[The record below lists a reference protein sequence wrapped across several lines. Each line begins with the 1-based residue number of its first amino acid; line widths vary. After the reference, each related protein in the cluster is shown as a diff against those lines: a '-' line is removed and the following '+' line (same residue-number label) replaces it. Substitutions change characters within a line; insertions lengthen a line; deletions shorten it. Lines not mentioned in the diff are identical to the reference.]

1 MALSRMKLRARC
13 PNTSS
18 RNAEPQSEEDEGPRQ
33 ERHRNPSTRSR
44 GRRKTN
50 RNNRNTQNATEASNN
65 NNNNTST
72 TTTTSSNIPSTSPLP
87 SSSSLATSRQVLA
100 AEDTSPD
107 SKCPICLDRFNNLA
121 YLDRCLHR
129 FCFMCIQEW
138 SHNKAECPLCKQ
150 PFTSILH
157 SVRGENDFKKYTI
170 NRSPENGS
178 VAATV
183 AMVAAMA
190 SDHRMRLTLRRSS
203 SNRSRRNQRMVPVWE
218 WLVDSPPDSP
228 EFIPISPA
236 VNPEETQPLDL
247 SERGIIFEGL
257 TGLGSAGNL
266 PPFVANNRE
275 TRKLLF
281 RLAARRRLQREGGR
295 IRPLRDRET
304 IALRRGL
311 YRCGIRVRGIAGSN
325 RDQPQREISVESFCH
340 NPSNLNRLRP
350 WIRRELVVL
359 YGSHDSLI
367 TIVQRIILARIARH
381 GLEDLPVVE
390 DELRPFLLARTDH
403 FLHELVSFAR
413 SPLTMENYD
422 IQAVYEPP
430 DVAFN
435 VDALDS
441 STDSS
446 AVIAI
451 SEEEEDRERGAE
463 RVEPVQ
469 ESQASLSMTG
479 WDDETPGPSY
489 STADSSCYLSS
500 FNLAL
505 HKAIN
510 QGRGETLPRTPASPR
525 QHREEEGEEECL
537 IVGYKKPIA
546 ERTPE
551 LVQLS
556 SDSEEEKKGG
566 EEEEEEKKESKEKDG
581 EKEEKEKEGKEPTEK
596 QPEVFFPVLSPSPQC
611 REEIVADAQPSRSH
625 SDCPNPGH
633 SLTALLRVLGK
644 ACPKSKRKKRERRR
658 NKRLRSSSGTS
669 QNQNSSNL
677 STPSHRSSRSPSPGS
692 SFDSDFHGYSIVSPL
707 NSSCPSTPKSSSS
720 SYFGSSPSATPPP
733 REKVQRNREE
743 EEAAAVAEKPGG
755 KRKYKSRH
763 LDSHVRDP
771 TWRPSSGKGN
781 SSKSRTKTREM
792 ERMKKEEREKRR
804 RRRRRERRKRER
816 EESRSREE
824 RSPSVEIVY
833 EGTICSSAPKRKRR
847 RHRNSLLSSPPLV
860 ITLDSD
866 SDRDPLLDHSSSACS
881 SPFGSQQT
889 VDFCHFPTLP
899 LVHSSGM
906 SGVLESRDIGELPV
920 DILDRGSEKSDIE
933 NRQNKST
940 DLISLENSSD
950 SNTDIDVEKVEI
962 SHTPNCEVEEVKK
975 KPQKLQIVEDKPT
988 SSNSRTQCQERSEI
1002 PQKSNTDEADKKLLD
1017 SILSVL
1023 DGITTK
1029 SDLPS
1034 TSNPGFP
1041 QDNHFKNSSFDCGNI
1056 LPNKIKNHTADTF
1069 QSIFYPN
1076 TLPPFQQLTENRPK
1090 FPSNTLSS
1098 KEKSNIDANR
1108 TEITNE
1114 IRTRHNLETHHEI
1127 ANSLLALREPKN
1139 SLTSNNP
1146 IPNSTFCDSLSP
1158 QGNRISSEIETSRS
1172 TPNSDSLLANLSEKT
1187 QTDLVHEK
1195 VCSDSRAKLD
1205 IRNYGSTNTED
1216 VK

>member
-1 MALSRMKLRARC
+1 MAPSRMKLRVRC
-13 PNTSS
+13 PGTTSS
-18 RNAEPQSEEDEGPRQ
+18 RNAQPQSEEDEGRRQ
-33 ERHRNPSTRSR
+33 ERHRSTSTRSR
-44 GRRKTN
+44 GRRKNSRSN
-50 RNNRNTQNATEASNN
+50 RNANNATEASN
-65 NNNNTST
+65 T
-72 TTTTSSNIPSTSPLP
+72 TPTTTSANVPSASPLP
-87 SSSSLATSRQVLA
+87 SSSSSATARQVVA

-157 SVRGENDFKKYTI
+157 SVRGENDFQKYTI
-170 NRSPENGS
+170 SRSPENGS

-203 SNRSRRNQRMVPVWE
+203 TNRSRRNQRMVPVWE

-228 EFIPISPA
+228 EFIPISPV
-236 VNPEETQPLDL
+236 VNAEETQPFDL
-247 SERGIIFEGL
+247 AERGIIFEGL

-295 IRPLRDRET
+295 VRPLRDRET

-340 NPSNLNRLRP
+340 NPSSLNRLRP
-350 WIRRELVVL
+350 WIRRELAVL

-451 SEEEEDRERGAE
+451 SEEEEERERGGGE
-463 RVEPVQ
+463 RVESVQ
-469 ESQASLSMTG
+469 ESQTSLSMTG

-489 STADSSCYLSS
+489 SMADSSCYLSS
-500 FNLAL
+500 FSPAL
-505 HKAIN
+505 HESSN
-510 QGRGETLPRTPASPR
+510 QDRGETLPQTPVSPR
-525 QHREEEGEEECL
+525 QQGEEELEEECL

-556 SDSEEEKKGG
+556 SDSEEEKKGV
-566 EEEEEEKKESKEKDG
+566 EEEEDGKGSKEKDG
-581 EKEEKEKEGKEPTEK
+581 EKEEKEKEGKELTEK
-596 QPEVFFPVLSPSPQC
+596 QPEKFFPVLTPSPQC
-611 REEIVADAQPSRSH
+611 REEIVEDAHPSRSH
-625 SDCPNPGH
+625 SDCPNPGQ
-633 SLTALLRVLGK
+633 SLTEALLRVLGK
-644 ACPKSKRKKRERRR
+644 GCPKSKRKKRERRR

-669 QNQNSSNL
+669 QNQNSSNV
-677 STPSHRSSRSPSPGS
+677 STPSRRSSRSPSPES
-692 SFDSDFHGYSIVSPL
+692 SFDSDFRGYSIVSPL
-707 NSSCPSTPKSSSS
+707 DSSCPSTPKSSTTSC
-720 SYFGSSPSATPPP
+720 FGSSPSVTPPP
-733 REKVQRNREE
+733 REKVQRNTEEE

-763 LDSHVRDP
+763 LDSHIRDP
-771 TWRPSSGKGN
+771 TWRPSGGKG
-781 SSKSRTKTREM
+781 SKNRSKAREM
-792 ERMKKEEREKRR
+792 ERMRKEEREKRR
-804 RRRRRERRKRER
+804 RRRRRERRRRQR

-833 EGTICSSAPKRKRR
+833 EGTISSSAPKRKRR

-866 SDRDPLLDHSSSACS
+866 SDRGPLLDHSSSACS

-889 VDFCHFPTLP
+889 VDFCHFPALP
-899 LVHSSGM
+899 LVHSSGV
-906 SGVLESRDIGELPV
+906 GGTLEGRDIGELPV

-933 NRQNKST
+933 NRKNKSS

-950 SNTDIDVEKVEI
+950 SNTDIDVEKVET
-962 SHTPNCEVEEVKK
+962 SKTPNREAEEVKDE
-975 KPQKLQIVEDKPT
+975 PETLQLLQDKAT
-988 SSNSRTQCQERSEI
+988 SSSSRNNFQEGSEI
-1002 PQKSNTDEADKKLLD
+1002 PHKSHSDDADKKLLD

-1023 DGITTK
+1023 DGISTK

-1034 TSNPGFP
+1034 TSN
-1041 QDNHFKNSSFDCGNI
+1041 HVKNNI
-1056 LPNKIKNHTADTF
+1056 LPHKPKNPSVDSF
-1069 QSIFYPN
+1069 QSMFYPS
-1076 TLPPFQQLTENRPK
+1076 TLPPFQQLTENRTK
-1090 FPSNTLSS
+1090 FPSDTFSPL
-1098 KEKSNIDANR
+1098 EKSNIDADR
-1108 TEITNE
+1108 TDIANE
-1114 IRTRHNLETHHEI
+1114 IRSMHNLETHREI
-1127 ANSLLALREPKN
+1127 ASSLLALRDPKN
-1139 SLTSNNP
+1139 NS
-1146 IPNSTFCDSLSP
+1146 IQNSTFPDSLSS
-1158 QGNRISSEIETSRS
+1158 QGNRVSSSEIDTTGS
-1172 TPNSDSLLANLSEKT
+1172 TPNSDSLLSNLNEKT
-1187 QTDLVHEK
+1187 QNDLVREK
-1195 VCSDSRAKLD
+1195 VCSDSRADLD
-1205 IRNYGSTNTED
+1205 IRKYNSTNAED